1 MRYPI
6 MIEAGDDNAAWS
18 VIVPD
23 LPGCYSAGDSLDEAV
38 DAVQEAAAAW
48 IDVALD
54 EGRMIPK
61 PSSVEGAVRSGDY
74 DGWIVSYVD
83 VDPSLLDDTI
93 ERINITLPLRVLKR
107 LDAKAKEKGL
117 SRSSY
122 IANMAIG

>member
-6 MIEAGDDNAAWS
+6 MIEAGDDNTAWS
-18 VIVPD
+18 VVVPD

-54 EGRMIPK
+54 EGKIIPK
-61 PSSVEGAVRSGDY
+61 PSSVEGAIGSGDY
-74 DGWIVSYVD
+74 GGWIVGYVD

-93 ERINITLPLRVLKR
+93 ERVNITLPMRVLKR
-107 LDAKAKEKGL
+107 IDSKAKEKGL
-117 SRSSY
+117 TRSSY
-122 IANMAIG
+122 IASMAVG

>member
-6 MIEAGDDNAAWS
+6 MIESGDDNTAWS
-18 VIVPD
+18 VVVPD

-38 DAVQEAAAAW
+38 NAVQEAAAAW

-54 EGRMIPK
+54 EGKVIPK
-61 PSSVEGAVRSGDY
+61 PSTVQAALASGDY
-74 DGWIVSYVD
+74 SGWIVSYVD

-93 ERINITLPLRVLKR
+93 ERVNITLPMRVLKR
-107 LDAKAKEKGL
+107 IDSKAREKGL